1 MPNGVKISTCMAAF
15 VMRRFRVEAC
25 RKLGV
30 VGVGLGE
37 DGGIGYKDSS
47 RPQPAKKAA
56 SRISRRHDKYILILW
71 TKISEQKF
79 YV

>member
-1 MPNGVKISTCMAAF
+1 MAAF

-37 DGGIGYKDSS
+37 DGRVVYKDCSC
-47 RPQPAKKAA
+47 PQPN
-56 SRISRRHDKYILILW
+56 RVGRE
-71 TKISEQKF
+71 TKVF
-79 YV
+79 

>member
-1 MPNGVKISTCMAAF
+1 MAAF

-37 DGGIGYKDSS
+37 DGRVVYKDCSC
-47 RPQPAKKAA
+47 PQPTKKAA
-56 SRISRRHDKYILILW
+56 SRTSRRQNKYVLILW
-71 TKISEQKF
+71 TKISEQRS
-79 YV
+79 YA